1 MVHGRNQER
10 GTLNRMAQQLLV
22 DAGSV
27 DPNQSVTTLVFG
39 KPEVTWVSCRARKP
53 APSSHDTDA
62 VSPVMN
68 VGLP

>member
-1 MVHGRNQER
+1 MMGVELADH
-10 GTLNRMAQQLLV
+10 
-22 DAGSV
+22 
-27 DPNQSVTTLVFG
+27 LVFG